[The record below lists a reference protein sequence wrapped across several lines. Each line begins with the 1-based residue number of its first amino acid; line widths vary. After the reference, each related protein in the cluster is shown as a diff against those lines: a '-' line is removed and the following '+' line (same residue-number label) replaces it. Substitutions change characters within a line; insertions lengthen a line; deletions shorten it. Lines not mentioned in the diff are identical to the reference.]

1 MTKVSQRGFDINDKR
16 WFSDKEMTNLKK
28 AKVEIEWLI
37 NRQYKIDPVVNFV
50 GDRYQFSLR
59 QRNALKRAIC
69 TDENK
74 LLRKSKEL
82 SIDKLKEGTIYIDGF
97 NLIITLEVALS
108 EGTLIMGSDG
118 CVRDLAGLRGTY
130 KIIDKTDYALGLIG
144 RFLNKYDAKEVIFY
158 LDAPVS
164 NSGNLRYK
172 ILDYGQRWNIKT
184 EVALVNNA
192 DVVLEKLGR
201 VVTSD
206 AAILDKC
213 ESYFNLSKYIIAEYI
228 KDAKLIIFDDV

>member
-1 MTKVSQRGFDINDKR
+1 MKKVSQRGFDINDKR
-16 WFSDKEMTNLKK
+16 WFSNKEIIKLTK
-28 AKVEIEWLI
+28 AKEEIEWLI
-37 NRQYKIDPVVNFV
+37 NRDYKIDTVVNFV

-74 LLRKSKEL
+74 LMRKSKEL
-82 SIDKLKEGTIYIDGF
+82 SIDKIKEGPIYIDGF

-108 EGTLIMGSDG
+108 KGTLIIGSDG
-118 CVRDLAGLRGTY
+118 CIRDLAGLRGTY
-130 KIIDKTDYALGLIG
+130 KIIGKTDLALDIIG
-144 RFLNKYDAKEVIFY
+144 KFLSKYDANEVVFY
-158 LDAPVS
+158 LDSPVS
-164 NSGNLRYK
+164 NSGNLKYK
-172 ILDYGQRWNIKT
+172 ILNYKKIWNIKT
-184 EVALVNNA
+184 EVELVNNA

-213 ESYFNLSKYIIAEYI
+213 ISYFNLNRYIIYEYI
-228 KDAKLIIFDDV
+228 KDAKLINL